1 MGISYARL
9 ENKPIPMLAL
19 RIIPKET
26 AEKLKVIPY
35 YKDAALLKIGAVNPQ
50 DPAIAK
56 FAQDLQASY
65 QTKVN
70 VDLISDASFA
80 FGLNEYDYLPPEDQG
95 KKLAISEE
103 QLEKLTKEIS
113 DFRDIGTMAHRTSLS
128 ELLNLIFAAALKTN
142 ASDIHFQP
150 EAQEVVVRFRVDG
163 LLQKVVTLPRDIL
176 SAIVARLKLMSNLKI
191 DEHRQAQDG
200 RFHYKIGERGLDV
213 RVSAIP
219 TLHGTKMVLRLLDES
234 KKRLS
239 LRRLGLNS
247 QHLDILT
254 KEIKKPYGMILVTGP
269 TGSGKTTTLYTLL
282 RTLNSPEVNIWTVE
296 DPIEFGL
303 EGVNQTQVSKSGGIT
318 FATGLKSLLRQDP
331 NILMVG
337 EIRDAETANIAMNAA
352 MTGHLVLSTLHT
364 NNVFLVPQ
372 RLIEMGVEPYL
383 AASVINLII
392 GQRLVRQICDHCRS
406 LGNWQSKK
414 FDKFRSSFDLPKA
427 FKKFKP
433 GADLDRLFLQLTSGT

>member
-1 MGISYARL
+1 MPTRPTISDSSTEEELNKTLVLIRKKEKELEHIQQAKQMGISYARL

-150 EAQEVVVRFRVDG
+150 EEKEISIRFRIDG
-163 LLQKVVTLPRDIL
+163 VLHNICTIDYSTYIQVKKRVKLVSKLKLNIEDKPQDGTFTITFTGKNIDARVSTLPTNFGESIVIRIL
-176 SAIVARLKLMSNLKI
+176 NPAALQLEFSNL
-191 DEHRQAQDG
+191 G
-200 RFHYKIGERGLDV
+200 VRG
-213 RVSAIP
+213 SA
-219 TLHGTKMVLRLLDES
+219 
-234 KKRLS
+234 LS
-239 LRRLGLNS
+239 LLHQEIQKPNGLIVS
-247 QHLDILT
+247 C
-254 KEIKKPYGMILVTGP
+254 GP
-269 TGSGKTTTLYTLL
+269 TGSGKTTTLYTILQA
-282 RTLNSPEVNIWTVE
+282 LN
-296 DPIEFGL
+296 
-303 EGVNQTQVSKSGGIT
+303 
-318 FATGLKSLLRQDP
+318 
-331 NILMVG
+331 
-337 EIRDAETANIAMNAA
+337 
-352 MTGHLVLSTLHT
+352 
-364 NNVFLVPQ
+364 
-372 RLIEMGVEPYL
+372 
-383 AASVINLII
+383 
-392 GQRLVRQICDHCRS
+392 
-406 LGNWQSKK
+406 
-414 FDKFRSSFDLPKA
+414 
-427 FKKFKP
+427 
-433 GADLDRLFLQLTSGT
+433 